1 MFSTVNIA
9 EDADAAKYLVNNYL
23 SRF

>member
-9 EDADAAKYLVNNYL
+9 EDADAAKYLVNNFL

>member
-1 MFSTVNIA
+1 MFLTVNIA